1 MPRCWPRRGGWR
13 RTSRR
18 ASTLSGA
25 IARQSIFPAGLS
37 RLLAWAEGQPA
48 LAGTLHTAGD
58 MYEARARAQASF
70 AGTVYGVA
78 SVIAV
83 LLGIGLV
90 VGAVMIPLISM
101 ISRLSG

>member
-1 MPRCWPRRGGWR
+1 M
-13 RTSRR
+13 
-18 ASTLSGA
+18 
-25 IARQSIFPAGLS
+25 
-37 RLLAWAEGQPA
+37 
-48 LAGTLHTAGD
+48 HTAGD
-58 MYEARARAQASF
+58 IYEARARAQASF
-70 AGTVYGVA
+70 ASAVYGVA